1 MVGWR
6 KFSLRSLSF
15 VRLLAKEFRE
25 LTASRAFWLLLVFV
39 GLLVG
44 HGFITAVGLYAEM
57 SGSGGPAALPQ
68 GLTSLDG
75 VLVPTWGAYDL
86 AATLLFPFVAIRMV
100 SSEKES
106 GALKLLLQLPGT
118 LAAKLTAKALVLL
131 FAWLIAW
138 VPGIV
143 AILLWR
149 SYGGH
154 VYAPETLNLLLG
166 HLLRGLL
173 SGALGVAAAALAE
186 SAASA
191 AIITLAFTVGTWALD
206 FVAAGR
212 GGFVQQLASYTPTAA
227 LRSFEQGLLR
237 LNAVVVIVL
246 VSCAAFAFAAIWLNS
261 GRAIVE
267 RLLRV
272 LLVVV
277 IAAGAVWAG
286 ANLRATRDVS
296 ENRRNSFSVVD
307 EAALRRIDRP
317 LKITV
322 FLSPED
328 PRLTDFEQNVL
339 RKLRRALDRVTVEY
353 AAGSRTG
360 LFEGADEHYGEI
372 WYELG
377 GQKIVERSTIEE
389 VVLEQIYKLANIN
402 APERS
407 DDDGFPGYP
416 LAAQPKYAAVIFYLF
431 WPVLVIV
438 TWWFSRR

>member
-1 MVGWR
+1 M
-6 KFSLRSLSF
+6 RSLSF
-15 VRLLAKEFRE
+15 VRLVAKELRE
-25 LTASRAFWLLLVFV
+25 LFASRAFWLLLLFV
-39 GLLVG
+39 GLLAG

-118 LAAKLTAKALVLL
+118 LVSKVTAKALVLL
-131 FAWLIAW
+131 FAWIVSW
-138 VPGIV
+138 VPGVIAIV
-143 AILLWR
+143 LWR

-154 VYAPETLNLLLG
+154 VYTPETLNLLLG
-166 HLLRGLL
+166 HLLRGSL
-173 SGALGVAAAALAE
+173 SGGLAVAAAAVAE

-237 LNAVVVIVL
+237 WNAVVVFVL
-246 VSCAAFAFAAIWLNS
+246 LSCAAFGVAVIWLNT
-261 GRAIVE
+261 GRTIRS
-267 RLLRV
+267 RLLSTLV
-272 LLVVV
+272 LLIVTV
-277 IAAGAVWAG
+277 GAVWVGAG
-286 ANLRATRDVS
+286 VRASWDVS
-296 ENRRNSFSVVD
+296 ENRRNSFSAVD
-307 EAALRRIDRP
+307 EALLRGIDQP

-339 RKLRRALDRVTVEY
+339 RKLRRSISKLEVDY
-353 AAGSRTG
+353 AAASRTG

-377 GQKIVERSTIEE
+377 GQKIVDRSTIEE
-389 VVLEQIYKLANIN
+389 VVLEQIYKLAGVNV
-402 APERS
+402 PERS
-407 DDDGFPGYP
+407 TDDGFPGYP
-416 LAAQPKYAAVIFYLF
+416 LATQPKHAAAIFYVI
-431 WPVLVIV
+431 WPLLVCV
-438 TWWFSRR
+438 AWWVSRKL

>member
-1 MVGWR
+1 
-6 KFSLRSLSF
+6 LRSLSF

-25 LTASRAFWLLLVFV
+25 LTASRAFWLLLAFV
-39 GLLVG
+39 GFLVG
-44 HGFITAVGLYAEM
+44 HSFITAVGLYAEM

-237 LNAVVVIVL
+237 LNAVVVIVV

-307 EAALRRIDRP
+307 EAALRRIDQP

-322 FLSPED
+322 LLSPED

-339 RKLRRALDRVTVEY
+339 RKLRRALDKVTVEY

-389 VVLEQIYKLANIN
+389 VVLEQIYKLANVN

-407 DDDGFPGYP
+407 DDDAFPGYP

-438 TWWFSRR
+438 TWWLSRR

>member
-1 MVGWR
+1 
-6 KFSLRSLSF
+6 LRSPSF
-15 VRLLAKEFRE
+15 VRLLSKELRE
-25 LTASRAFWLLLVFV
+25 LFASRAFWLLLLFV
-39 GLLVG
+39 GVLAG

-57 SGSGGPAALPQ
+57 SGNGGPAALPQ

-118 LAAKLTAKALVLL
+118 LVSKVTAKALVLL
-131 FAWLIAW
+131 FAWIVSW
-138 VPGIV
+138 VPGVV
-143 AILLWR
+143 AIVLWR

-154 VYAPETLNLLLG
+154 VYAPETLNLLAG

-173 SGALGVAAAALAE
+173 SGGLAVAAAALAE

-237 LNAVVVIVL
+237 WNAVVVFVL
-246 VSCAAFAFAAIWLNS
+246 LSCAAFGVAVIWLNT
-261 GRAIVE
+261 GRTIRSHLV
-267 RLLRV
+267 RTLL
-272 LLVVV
+272 LLVVT
-277 IAAGAVWAG
+277 AGAVWIGAG
-286 ANLRATRDVS
+286 LRASWDVS
-296 ENRRNSFSVVD
+296 ENRRNSFPAVD
-307 EAALRRIDRP
+307 EAMLRGIDRL

-339 RKLRRALDRVTVEY
+339 RKLRRSVSKLEVDY
-353 AAGSRTG
+353 AATSRTG
-360 LFEGADEHYGEI
+360 LFESAEEHYGEI

-377 GQKIVERSTIEE
+377 GQKIVDRSTIEE
-389 VVLEQIYKLANIN
+389 VVLEQIYKLAGVNS
-402 APERS
+402 PERS
-407 DDDGFPGYP
+407 SDDGFPGYP
-416 LAAQPKYAAVIFYLF
+416 LAAQPKYAAAIFYVM

-438 TWWFSRR
+438 VWWLSRKF

>member
-1 MVGWR
+1 
-6 KFSLRSLSF
+6 LRSLSF
-15 VRLLAKEFRE
+15 VRLVAKELRE
-25 LTASRAFWLLLVFV
+25 LFASRAFWLLLLFV
-39 GLLVG
+39 GLLAG

-100 SSEKES
+100 SAEKES

-118 LAAKLTAKALVLL
+118 LVSKVTAKALVLL
-131 FAWLIAW
+131 FAWIVSW
-138 VPGIV
+138 VPGVV
-143 AILLWR
+143 AIVLWR

-154 VYAPETLNLLLG
+154 VYTPETLNLLLG

-173 SGALGVAAAALAE
+173 SGVLAVAAAGLPE

-237 LNAVVVIVL
+237 WNAVVVFVL
-246 VSCAAFAFAAIWLNS
+246 LSCAAFGVAVIWLNT
-261 GRAIVE
+261 GRTIRSRILITLA
-267 RLLRV
+267 L
-272 LLVVV
+272 LLVT
-277 IAAGAVWAG
+277 AGAVCIGAG
-286 ANLRATRDVS
+286 VRASWDVS
-296 ENRRNSFSVVD
+296 ENRRNSFSVAD
-307 EAALRRIDRP
+307 EATLRGINQP

-339 RKLRRALDRVTVEY
+339 RKLRRSVGNLEVDY
-353 AAGSRTG
+353 AAASRTG
-360 LFEGADEHYGEI
+360 LFEGAEEHYGEI

-377 GQKIVERSTIEE
+377 GQKIVDRSTIEE
-389 VVLEQIYKLANIN
+389 VVLEQIYKLAGVNV
-402 APERS
+402 PERS
-407 DDDGFPGYP
+407 SDDGFPGYP
-416 LAAQPKYAAVIFYLF
+416 LATQPKHAAAIFYVV
-431 WPVLVIV
+431 WPLIVII
-438 TWWFSRR
+438 TWWLVRKF

>member
-1 MVGWR
+1 M
-6 KFSLRSLSF
+6 RSLSF

-25 LTASRAFWLLLVFV
+25 LLASRAFWLLLVFV
-39 GLLVG
+39 GFLVG
-44 HGFITAVGLYAEM
+44 HAFITAVTLYAEM

-68 GLTSLDG
+68 GLTTLDG

-118 LAAKLTAKALVLL
+118 LASKLTAKALVLL

-138 VPGIV
+138 LPGIA
-143 AILLWR
+143 AIVLWR

-206 FVAAGR
+206 FVATGR

-237 LNAVVVIVL
+237 FNAVAVIVL
-246 VSCAAFAFAAIWLNS
+246 VSCAAFAFATIWLNS
-261 GRAIVE
+261 GRTIVA
-267 RLLRV
+267 RLWRV

-286 ANLRATRDVS
+286 AHLRATRDVS

-307 EAALRRIDRP
+307 ETALRRINQP
-317 LKITV
+317 LKITI

-339 RKLRRALDRVTVEY
+339 RKLRRALDKVTVEY

-389 VVLEQIYKLANIN
+389 VVLEQIYKLANVN
-402 APERS
+402 PPERS
-407 DDDGFPGYP
+407 DDDAFPGYP
-416 LAAQPKYAAVIFYLF
+416 LAAQPKYAATIFYLL

-438 TWWFSRR
+438 TWWLSRR

>member
-1 MVGWR
+1 M
-6 KFSLRSLSF
+6 RSPSF
-15 VRLLAKEFRE
+15 VRLLAKELRE
-25 LTASRAFWLLLVFV
+25 LFASRAFWLLLLFV
-39 GLLVG
+39 GLLAG

-100 SSEKES
+100 SAEKES
-106 GALKLLLQLPGT
+106 GALKLLLQLPGS
-118 LAAKLTAKALVLL
+118 LVSKVTAKATVLL
-131 FAWLIAW
+131 FAWIVSW
-138 VPGIV
+138 IPGVTAIV
-143 AILLWR
+143 LWR

-154 VYAPETLNLLLG
+154 TYAPETLNLLAG

-173 SGALGVAAAALAE
+173 SGGLAVAAAALAE

-237 LNAVVVIVL
+237 WNAVIVFVL
-246 VSCAAFAFAAIWLNS
+246 LSCAAFGVAVIWLNT
-261 GRAIVE
+261 GRTIKA
-267 RLLRV
+267 RV
-272 LLVVV
+272 LRTLLLLV
-277 IAAGAVWAG
+277 ITAGAVWIGAG
-286 ANLRATRDVS
+286 VRASRDVS
-296 ENRRNSFSVVD
+296 ENRRNSFSAVD
-307 EAALRRIDRP
+307 EATLRVISQP

-339 RKLRRALDRVTVEY
+339 RKLRRSVSKLEVDY
-353 AAGSRTG
+353 AASRRTG

-372 WYELG
+372 WYELR
-377 GQKIVERSTIEE
+377 GQKIVDRSTIEE
-389 VVLEQIYKLANIN
+389 VVLEQIYKLAGVNV
-402 APERS
+402 PERAS
-407 DDDGFPGYP
+407 DDGFPGYP
-416 LAAQPKYAAVIFYLF
+416 LATQPKHAAAIFYVV
-431 WPVLVIV
+431 WPVLVCV
-438 TWWFSRR
+438 AWWVSRKT

>member
-1 MVGWR
+1 
-6 KFSLRSLSF
+6 LRSPSF
-15 VRLLAKEFRE
+15 VHLLSKEFRE
-25 LTASRAFWLLLVFV
+25 LFASRAFWLLLLFV

-44 HGFITAVGLYAEM
+44 HGFITAVSLYAEM

-68 GLTSLDG
+68 GLNSLDG
-75 VLVPTWGAYDL
+75 VLVPAWGAYDL
-86 AATLLFPFVAIRMV
+86 AATLLFPFVAIRMI

-118 LAAKLTAKALVLL
+118 LISKVTAKGLVLL
-131 FAWLIAW
+131 FAWIIAW
-138 VPGIV
+138 SPGLV

-154 VYAPETLNLLLG
+154 VYAPETLNLLAG

-173 SGALGVAAAALAE
+173 SGGLAVAAAALAD

-206 FVAAGR
+206 FIAAGR

-237 LNAVVVIVL
+237 WNAVVVFVVL
-246 VSCAAFAFAAIWLNS
+246 SCAAFGVAVIWLNT
-261 GRAIVE
+261 GRTTGA
-267 RLLRV
+267 RLLRTLL
-272 LLVVV
+272 LLVVT
-277 IAAGAVWAG
+277 AGAVWIGAG
-286 ANLRATRDVS
+286 LRASSDVS
-296 ENRRNSFSVVD
+296 ENRRNSFSAVD
-307 EAALRRIDRP
+307 EARLRGIDQP

-339 RKLRRALDRVTVEY
+339 RKLRRSLNRLEVDY
-353 AAGSRTG
+353 AASSRTG
-360 LFEGADEHYGEI
+360 LFESGEEHYGEI

-377 GQKIVERSTIEE
+377 GQKMVDRSTIEE
-389 VVLEQIYKLANIN
+389 VVLEQIYQLAGVN

-407 DDDGFPGYP
+407 IDDGFPGYP
-416 LAAQPKYAAVIFYLF
+416 LATQPKRAAAIFYVV
-431 WPVLVIV
+431 WPLLVIV
-438 TWWFSRR
+438 AWWLSIKV

>member
-1 MVGWR
+1 VQ
-6 KFSLRSLSF
+6 
-15 VRLLAKEFRE
+15 LLAKEFRE
-25 LTASRAFWLLLVFV
+25 LFASRAFWLLLVFV
-39 GLLVG
+39 GLLAG

-57 SGSGGPAALPQ
+57 SGNGGPAALPQ
-68 GLTSLDG
+68 GLNSLDG

-86 AATLLFPFVAIRMV
+86 AATLLFPFVAIRMI

-118 LAAKLTAKALVLL
+118 LVSKVTAKALVLL
-131 FAWLIAW
+131 SAWIVSW
-138 VPGIV
+138 VPGVV

-173 SGALGVAAAALAE
+173 SGGLAVAAAALAE

-237 LNAVVVIVL
+237 WNAVVVFVL
-246 VSCAAFAFAAIWLNS
+246 FSCAMFGVAAIWLHT
-261 GRAIVE
+261 GRTIKS
-267 RLLRV
+267 RLLRTLL
-272 LLVVV
+272 LLVVT
-277 IAAGAVWAG
+277 AGAVWAG
-286 ANLRATRDVS
+286 AGLRASADVS
-296 ENRRNSFSVVD
+296 ENRRNSFSAVD
-307 EAALRRIDRP
+307 EARLRGISQP
-317 LKITV
+317 LKITI

-339 RKLRRALDRVTVEY
+339 RRLRRSLRHVDVDY
-353 AAGSRTG
+353 AATSRTG
-360 LFEGADEHYGEI
+360 LFESGDDHYGEI

-377 GQKIVERSTIEE
+377 GQKIVDRSTIEE
-389 VVLEQIYKLANIN
+389 VVLEQIYKLAGMN

-407 DDDGFPGYP
+407 TDDGFPGYP
-416 LAAQPKYAAVIFYLF
+416 LAAQPKHAATIFYVL
-431 WPVLVIV
+431 WPLIVIV
-438 TWWFSRR
+438 TWWISRKF